1 MHTKSAK
8 NGLERDLVNEKQNKK
23 VRPGPG
29 ARLGERRKPQKNMN
43 WSTIWCTKK
52 ITKTKHDLEH
62 EAKHK
67 TTRTGARFGARGKT
81 TKHGLEY
88 DLVHKKNRRKTVILW
103 CFFWGCL
110 VRNLFIGCRSYNRWE
125 TRNLFPIAYIPAIQ
139 RCFPKMVPPNHPL
152 RCSLNHPA
160 IGVPPWETT
169 AMTSSPSSVVDPTVV
184 VHPGPLDDQPRTTRT
199 RDCPTPGTALM
210 GRVLGTWHEEKKQFI
225 YIYIYG
231 ILIAFWG

>member
-1 MHTKSAK
+1 M
-8 NGLERDLVNEKQNKK
+8 NEENHKK
-23 VRPGPG
+23 
-29 ARLGERRKPQKNMN
+29 MN

-52 ITKTKHDLEH
+52 TTKTKHDLEH

-210 GRVLGTWHEEKKQFI
+210 GRVLGT
-225 YIYIYG
+225 
-231 ILIAFWG
+231 

>member
-52 ITKTKHDLEH
+52 TTKTKHDLEH

-81 TKHGLEY
+81 TKHRLEY

-110 VRNLFIGCRSYNRWE
+110 VRNLFIGCQSYNRWE
-125 TRNLFPIAYIPAIQ
+125 TRNLSPIAYIPAIQ

-184 VHPGPLDDQPRTTRT
+184 VHPGPLDDQPRTTQT

-210 GRVLGTWHEEKKQFI
+210 GRMLGT
-225 YIYIYG
+225 
-231 ILIAFWG
+231 